1 MTISEI
7 IVSSI
12 TVSIALV
19 IQQIVKTFGR
29 DTSVIDCEAV
39 DVILSNSSNKKKL
52 IERLNKNVNSSVE
65 VKIEGNDFTFVTS
78 K

>member
-29 DTSVIDCEAV
+29 DTSVIDREAV

-78 K
+78 E

>member
-1 MTISEI
+1 MTTYEI

-29 DTSVIDCEAV
+29 DTSVVDKEAV

-52 IERLNKNVNSSVE
+52 IERLNQNVNSSVE
-65 VKIEGNDFTFVTS
+65 VKIEGNDFSFVTS
-78 K
+78 E

>member
-1 MTISEI
+1 MTTSEI

-29 DTSVIDCEAV
+29 DISVVDKEAV

-52 IERLNKNVNSSVE
+52 IERLNKNINSSVE

-78 K
+78 E

>member
-29 DTSVIDCEAV
+29 DTSVIDWEAV

>member
-29 DTSVIDCEAV
+29 DTSVID
-39 DVILSNSSNKKKL
+39 
-52 IERLNKNVNSSVE
+52 
-65 VKIEGNDFTFVTS
+65 
-78 K
+78 

>member
-1 MTISEI
+1 MTTSEI

-29 DTSVIDCEAV
+29 DISVVDKEAV

-78 K
+78 E